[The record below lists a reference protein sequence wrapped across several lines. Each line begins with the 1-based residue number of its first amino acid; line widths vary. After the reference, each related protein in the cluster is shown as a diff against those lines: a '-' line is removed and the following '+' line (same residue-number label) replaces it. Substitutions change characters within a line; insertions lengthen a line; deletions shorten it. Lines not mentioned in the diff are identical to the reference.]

1 MPRRD
6 DLRAGGH
13 QIRGQGPDVPGRLP
27 NRSIPVGRAGKRVA
41 RTVSTGQ
48 LAAAMEQDAIRG
60 KSDDELLELL
70 ERLCTRMYLENNR
83 HLPIINQ
90 CISINAEPLNRY
102 YRDSS
107 RSMAG
112 LAVVAVLLGVGQLCM
127 FLIH

>member
-1 MPRRD
+1 MTCAPASTRFGCRGLD
-6 DLRAGGH
+6 GH
-13 QIRGQGPDVPGRLP
+13 GRLP
-27 NRSIPVGRAGKRVA
+27 HRSVTVGKVGRKVM

-48 LAAAMEQDAIRG
+48 LAAAMEHAAIRG

-70 ERLCTRMYLENNR
+70 ECLCTQMYLENNR

-90 CISINAEPLNRY
+90 CISINAELLNRY
-102 YRDSS
+102 YRHSS

-127 FLIH
+127 FLFH

>member
-1 MPRRD
+1 M
-6 DLRAGGH
+6 
-13 QIRGQGPDVPGRLP
+13 
-27 NRSIPVGRAGKRVA
+27 

-48 LAAAMEQDAIRG
+48 LAAAMEHAAIRG

-70 ERLCTRMYLENNR
+70 ECLCTQMYLENNR

-90 CISINAEPLNRY
+90 CISINAELLNRY
-102 YRDSS
+102 YRHSS

-127 FLIH
+127 FLFH